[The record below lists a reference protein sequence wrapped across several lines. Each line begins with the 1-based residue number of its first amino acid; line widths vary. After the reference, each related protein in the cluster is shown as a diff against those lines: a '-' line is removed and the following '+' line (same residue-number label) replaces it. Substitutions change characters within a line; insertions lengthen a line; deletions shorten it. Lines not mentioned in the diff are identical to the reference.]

1 MSILLKG
8 EEKMKKL
15 ISLILIVVTAL
26 SFATPAFAA
35 LTPEE
40 QEMMDAIDSHHVEL
54 HDIATKFWEL
64 KEVG

>member
-1 MSILLKG
+1 
-8 EEKMKKL
+8 MKKL

-40 QEMMDAIDSHHVEL
+40 QEMMDAIDSHHDEL
-54 HDIATKFWEL
+54 HEIATKIWEL